1 MRKIVRSK
9 YLNDIIQRIMLFF
22 IIFLVC
28 AASFHGFFSICSLRD
43 DNPRFGI
50 EVMLNGTADQPFVYR
65 QLLPLTAKEISSFVP
80 QKTKDNF
87 QYNYLATIY
96 SRTDIKATFNL
107 EYYIVFFLAFIFF
120 LLSIYTLRETLS
132 DVLNNTMA
140 GTLGALL
147 FAILIPFFENKNGY
161 YYDFS
166 ELFFLFLTIKFA
178 MRGQWISMIFL
189 APLAACNKE
198 SILLFLPT
206 LYPLLRQKISK
217 LCTFIVITT
226 AMVLAG
232 IAHLIIKMQY
242 INNEGGTVE
251 IHLMEQIDSFLDI
264 RSYFTFS
271 YTYGLPMG
279 SELFFL
285 HILLIGW
292 LIWHCWDLL
301 PKVWQTHAKIAL
313 VITFPLYLLFCSP
326 GELRNLSFMYMS
338 FALILGTYIK
348 ILLNKNLQN

>member
-1 MRKIVRSK
+1 
-9 YLNDIIQRIMLFF
+9 
-22 IIFLVC
+22 
-28 AASFHGFFSICSLRD
+28 
-43 DNPRFGI
+43 
-50 EVMLNGTADQPFVYR
+50 
-65 QLLPLTAKEISSFVP
+65 
-80 QKTKDNF
+80 
-87 QYNYLATIY
+87 
-96 SRTDIKATFNL
+96 
-107 EYYIVFFLAFIFF
+107 
-120 LLSIYTLRETLS
+120 
-132 DVLNNTMA
+132 
-140 GTLGALL
+140 
-147 FAILIPFFENKNGY
+147 
-161 YYDFS
+161 
-166 ELFFLFLTIKFA
+166 
-178 MRGQWISMIFL
+178 
-189 APLAACNKE
+189 
-198 SILLFLPT
+198 
-206 LYPLLRQKISK
+206 
-217 LCTFIVITT
+217 
-226 AMVLAG
+226 MVLAG